1 MTGKMKGSRN
11 KITKW
16 LIKEEIRNNDK
27 RMKHMSN
34 KKNS

>member
-1 MTGKMKGSRN
+1 MKGSRN

-27 RMKHMSN
+27 RMKHMFK